1 VIKPRTHALR
11 SFCKLLCGWPFWL
24 GHFLVLTWGFIL
36 LTSGPPVCMA
46 DDLPEAQIAAHFR
59 AGQEA
64 LRQGE
69 FERAT
74 EEFKKVLA
82 LDPTLVEG
90 QVNLGL
96 AYQSLL
102 DYESAV
108 RFLTKALRERP
119 NLAAPNLIVGLDYL
133 KLGVPAQATPFL
145 RQTLKLEPSNGEAH
159 RALAS
164 AYLDQSDF
172 RRAAEEFRQT
182 SDLNPDKP
190 EALFKLGHD
199 YLELSARLAY
209 RGAHLYRESAW
220 GHRFLA
226 DLLFQRDRWQSAARE
241 YQKALAIDAKQSGL
255 HTALGQ
261 AHLRGGKLEE
271 AGAEFHRELELDPR
285 NDLAWLGL
293 AEKQLATNQ
302 PAAAVEAVGKVW
314 ESSPE
319 ILAAQRE
326 FPAIELS
333 RETAYALVEKLQ
345 TCPDGPAKDFLLAA
359 LYSIAG
365 EGNDAE
371 SQWRSFQAE
380 LTARQKAKNSI
391 PRGAADPCT
400 AHHYSECLRSLEG
413 RKGLT
418 ATQLLILGKSQ
429 FALRQYDRAADSL
442 ARVTGVTN
450 ENVEASYWLAL
461 CYHALGA
468 ETYARLEESFPD
480 SWRNHQLQGEGFA
493 LRRDLDSAIKE
504 FQLALHLKPDEAELH
519 EAIGEAYLDKHLDD
533 EAQKELEAALALEPT
548 RIHSLCLLGRL
559 YVQQRENDK
568 AVPYLQRA
576 LRVQPDQVE
585 ASSLLGT
592 AYVRLGRFAD
602 AVPKLQKAASSDFY
616 GNVHYQLSLA
626 YRRLGQSQLAQKALT
641 RSQELRQSSL
651 ERDQAIVM
659 GVPQNEG
666 DFK

>member
-1 VIKPRTHALR
+1 M
-11 SFCKLLCGWPFWL
+11 LLAG
-24 GHFLVLTWGFIL
+24 
-36 LTSGPPVCMA
+36 GPPASMA

-69 FERAT
+69 FLRAT

-82 LDPTLVEG
+82 LDSTLVEAE
-90 QVNLGL
+90 VNLGL

-102 DYESAV
+102 DYQSAIQY
-108 RFLTKALRERP
+108 LTKALRERP
-119 NLAAPNLIVGLDYL
+119 NLAVPNLIVGLDHL
-133 KLGVPAQATPFL
+133 KLGAPAKATPFL
-145 RQTLKLEPSNGEAH
+145 KQSLKLDPSNREAH

-164 AYLDQSDF
+164 AYLDQNNF
-172 RRAAEEFRQT
+172 RQAAEEFRQT
-182 SDLNPDKP
+182 SNLNPDKP

-220 GHRFLA
+220 GHRFLG
-226 DLLFQRDRWQSAARE
+226 DLLFQRDRWESSARE

-261 AHLRGGKLEE
+261 AHLRGGKFGE
-271 AGAEFHRELELDPR
+271 AEVEFHRDLEFDPQ
-285 NDLAWLGL
+285 NELAWLGL

-302 PAAAVEAVGKVW
+302 PMAAVEAVAKVW

-319 ILAAQRE
+319 FLAVQRE
-326 FPAIELS
+326 FPTIELS
-333 RETAYALVEKLQ
+333 REAADALVEKLQ
-345 TCPDGPAKDFLLAA
+345 TSRDGAPKDFLLAS
-359 LYSIAG
+359 LYLIAG
-365 EGNDAE
+365 KGSEAE
-371 SQWRSFQAE
+371 IRWKSFRTE
-380 LTARQKAKNSI
+380 LTAREKTKGGL
-391 PRGAADPCT
+391 PGAGGPCP
-400 AHHYSECLRSLEG
+400 AHHYSECLRALEG
-413 RKGLT
+413 RNTLT
-418 ATQLLILGKSQ
+418 ARQLLMLGKAQ
-429 FALRQYDRAADSL
+429 FALRQLDHAADSL
-442 ARVTGVTN
+442 AGVTGVTN

-493 LRRDLDSAIKE
+493 LRGDLDNAIKE
-504 FQLALHLKPDEAELH
+504 FQRALQLKPDEPELH
-519 EAIGEAYLDKHLDD
+519 EAIGEAYIDKHLDD

-548 RIHSLCLLGRL
+548 RTHSLCLLGRL
-559 YVQQRENDK
+559 YVQQRENEK

-602 AVPKLQKAASSDFY
+602 AVPKLQRAASSDFY

-626 YRRLGQSQLAQKALT
+626 YRKLGQTQLAQKALT

-651 ERDQAIVM
+651 ERDQAVVM
-659 GVPQNEG
+659 GVPQNEA
-666 DFK
+666 DFQ